1 MRNRSVPLNIRLTE
15 EEHQQLL
22 HSMEKSKLSA
32 SAYVRSL
39 ITGHSPK
46 ECPPLEFHELTN
58 QLQHVSMQLTSIFH
72 LIRITKQFDET
83 DVGILEKEM
92 MQYRQI
98 LLAIQAAVLLPEEVG
113 KM

>member
-1 MRNRSVPLNIRLTE
+1 MRNRSVHLNIRLTE
-15 EEHQQLL
+15 EEHQKLQR
-22 HSMEKSKLSA
+22 SMKKSKLSA

-72 LIRITKQFDET
+72 LIHITKRFDEM
-83 DVGILEKEM
+83 DVGLLEKEM
-92 MQYRQI
+92 TQYKQI
-98 LLAIQAAVLLPEEVG
+98 LLAIQAVVLLPEDV
-113 KM
+113 KKT